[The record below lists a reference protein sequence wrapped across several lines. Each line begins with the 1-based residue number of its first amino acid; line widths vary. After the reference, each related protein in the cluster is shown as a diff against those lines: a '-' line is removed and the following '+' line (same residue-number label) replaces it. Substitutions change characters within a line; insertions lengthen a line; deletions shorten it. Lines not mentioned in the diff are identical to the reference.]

1 MINDYENYV
10 GYPHKFEVMIMKFKL
25 KITRGTQTLWSM
37 RRIWRRMIVK
47 FHFIKVKLSFVLVC
61 CYGFWYSL
69 FYNLLY
75 CLCCFVFSFCC
86 LLFWFMLLFS
96 IRCCSP
102 VFGIN
107 PIEFACIIM
116 WAVRWERRGSNR
128 LTISYHQSTIVIGLK
143 NQLS

>member
-61 CYGFWYSL
+61 CYVFWYSL

-116 WAVRWERRGSNR
+116 WAVRWERRGSNS
-128 LTISYHQSTIVIGLK
+128 LTYIYNTTCIYI
-143 NQLS
+143 